1 MQDAS
6 LTLKQNDNTTEQL
19 TEGAWC
25 HSNIPEGEA
34 RIDVPVTVILDKHH
48 YRRFMTL
55 IQNDSIIF
63 AQVAS
68 DILNSH
74 LKNWAGKSLSSCSPE
89 VLLEYIEAAL
99 NKHMPLPEDKEEPKS
114 QEA

>member
-1 MQDAS
+1 MILYRNYAS
-6 LTLKQNDNTTEQL
+6 DS
-19 TEGAWC
+19 GR
-25 HSNIPEGEA
+25 HDP
-34 RIDVPVTVILDKHH
+34 
-48 YRRFMTL
+48 
-55 IQNDSIIF
+55 NDSIIF

-89 VLLEYIEAAL
+89 VILEYIEAAL

>member
-6 LTLKQNDNTTEQL
+6 LTLPKNDNTTEQL

-48 YRRFMTL
+48 YRRFLAL
-55 IQNDSIIF
+55 IQNDNAIF
-63 AQVAS
+63 AQVVS
-68 DILNSH
+68 DVVNDH
-74 LKNWAGKSLSSCSPE
+74 GKLGR
-89 VLLEYIEAAL
+89 
-99 NKHMPLPEDKEEPKS
+99 
-114 QEA
+114 

>member
-6 LTLKQNDNTTEQL
+6 LTLPKSNTTEQL
-19 TEGAWC
+19 TEGARC

-48 YRRFMTL
+48 YRRFMAL
-55 IQNDSIIF
+55 IQNDNDIF
-63 AQVAS
+63 AQVVS
-68 DILNSH
+68 DVVNSH
-74 LKNWAGKSLSSCSPE
+74 LDGWAGKRLSSGCPE

-99 NKHMPLPEDKEEPKS
+99 NKHIPLPADNEES
-114 QEA
+114 EEQEA